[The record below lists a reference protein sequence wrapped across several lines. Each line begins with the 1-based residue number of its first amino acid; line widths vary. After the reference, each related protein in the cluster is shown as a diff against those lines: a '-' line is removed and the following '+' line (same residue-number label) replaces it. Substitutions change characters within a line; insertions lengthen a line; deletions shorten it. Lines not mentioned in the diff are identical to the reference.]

1 MIQIR
6 KILSSFIYL
15 CLWEQDNVYNVR
27 SEEVEMI
34 NNFCAFMQDL
44 LTFIVP
50 LMHKYNNSS
59 NKPLTSRV
67 VFLLPFFRLFISSK
81 YTSVYTYHSVVSFRF
96 FAYWII
102 CGRTCIVSYKIVTT
116 YRKKIFYFTD
126 NFKDSCYYFLF
137 SSFGSKKLPIENR

>member
-1 MIQIR
+1 
-6 KILSSFIYL
+6 
-15 CLWEQDNVYNVR
+15 
-27 SEEVEMI
+27 MI

-96 FAYWII
+96 FAY
-102 CGRTCIVSYKIVTT
+102 
-116 YRKKIFYFTD
+116 
-126 NFKDSCYYFLF
+126 
-137 SSFGSKKLPIENR
+137 